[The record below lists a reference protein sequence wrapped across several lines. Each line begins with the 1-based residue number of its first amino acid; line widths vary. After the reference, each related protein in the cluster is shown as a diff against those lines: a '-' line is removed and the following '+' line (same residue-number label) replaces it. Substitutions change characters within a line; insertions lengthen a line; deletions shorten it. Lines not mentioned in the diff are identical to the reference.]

1 VKQVF
6 LGSPGIIVREVPAP
20 EPVAGR
26 LLVHTRHS
34 LISAGTEGSTLK
46 GRSRAEM
53 RAEPGPAPAEEKMTA
68 LGYSAAGEVIDAGG
82 LDEFVAGGLA
92 ACAGSGANHA
102 EIISVPR
109 NLAAPAP
116 EGVPSAS
123 AAFTTLGSIALQGI
137 RRADPRLGETVV
149 VVGLGLVGQLAA
161 QLLAAAGCVTV
172 GIDVQPERV
181 ALACSLGL
189 DLGLTAGED
198 DVVPEVL
205 RITGGHGADAAIL
218 CAYAPENDELAND
231 AFKYTRRRGRVVVVG
246 SVGMGL
252 RRPDFYRR
260 EQDFLISCS
269 YGPGRYDPAYE
280 EQGQDYPYEFVRW
293 TENRNMRE
301 VLRLLAAGK
310 LRVEPLTSA
319 SFPIAQARRAYEE
332 VVWGGANTIGVLLE
346 Y

>member
-1 VKQVF
+1 
-6 LGSPGIIVREVPAP
+6 LVRV
-20 EPVAGR
+20 
-26 LLVHTRHS
+26 RHS
-34 LISAGTEGSTLK
+34 LISTGTEGSALK
-46 GRSRAEM
+46 GRSREDM

-82 LDEFVAGGLA
+82 LDDFALGDLV
-92 ACAGSGANHA
+92 ACAGGSANHA
-102 EIISVPR
+102 ETISVPR
-109 NLAAPAP
+109 NLAAPVP
-116 EGVPSAS
+116 EGVSTAS

-172 GIDVQPERV
+172 GIDVRPERV
-181 ALACSLGL
+181 ALARSLGL

-198 DVVPEVL
+198 DVVAEVL
-205 RITGGHGADAAIL
+205 RSTGGYGADAAIL
-218 CAYAPENDELAND
+218 CAYAPENDELVND
-231 AFKYTRRRGRVVVVG
+231 AFKFTRRRGRVVVVG

-280 EQGQDYPYEFVRW
+280 EQGRDYPYEFVRW

-310 LRVEPLTSA
+310 LCVAPLTSA
-319 SFPIAQARRAYEE
+319 VFPVAQARRAYEE
-332 VVWGGANTIGVLLE
+332 VVWGGAKTIAVLLE